1 MPLLMDRKTRILM
14 VDDHDL
20 FRETLKKY
28 INEMKDMTIAAEANN
43 RQDACSLVHTSDF
56 DLVLLDIG
64 LQARNGLGIIHEIK
78 NKKPYLPV
86 LVCSLLP
93 EEDFGPAVIRAGAS
107 GYVMKDKMPND
118 IINAIQQVAM
128 GGIYFGKGMH

>member
-1 MPLLMDRKTRILM
+1 M

-20 FRETLKKY
+20 FRQTLKKY
-28 INEMKDMTIAAEANN
+28 INEMKDMTIAAEAKN
-43 RQDACSLVHTSDF
+43 RNDACSLVSTSDF

-64 LQARNGLGIIHEIK
+64 LQARNGFGIIYVIK

-86 LVCSLLP
+86 LICSLLP
-93 EEDFGPAVIRAGAS
+93 EEHFGLAAIRAGAS
-107 GYVMKDKMPND
+107 GYIMKDKMPND

-128 GGIYFGKGMH
+128 GGIYFGNGMH